1 MWQNVRT
8 RSYRTGHRTHWKRIS
23 INESTFLT
31 LKYTHRHEKRTLIK
45 MVSLQR
51 QKIHW
56 ARFVLFSV
64 LNKQHTHYL
73 LIFIKIAN
81 NKGIFLPK
89 RCMRLLFSR
98 ADIFV
103 GMVRWR
109 QKIRIINIQMD
120 TYMQNIKL
128 NWEWIEDKV
137 KCCAYDNYAIGWI
150 IPQSSIKIYCNS
162 LFSIFLHT
170 TQYTQYTHYTQIWS
184 ATRHT
189 HMTWSSISVVSKPN
203 HFSIILNSDFQQ
215 QISIEF

>member
-1 MWQNVRT
+1 MFSWLFHFQNV
-8 RSYRTGHRTHWKRIS
+8 
-23 INESTFLT
+23 NESSRTKRKKTKKCNNKGTVSFCRCHCRRCLHLTFVT
-31 LKYTHRHEKRTLIK
+31 KRSHTFIPNRPPYPLKTNKYQREHVFYFEIHTHTHEKRTLIK

-64 LNKQHTHYL
+64 LSKQHTHYL
-73 LIFIKIAN
+73 LIFIKMAN

-120 TYMQNIKL
+120 TYMQNI
-128 NWEWIEDKV
+128 N
-137 KCCAYDNYAIGWI
+137 
-150 IPQSSIKIYCNS
+150 
-162 LFSIFLHT
+162 
-170 TQYTQYTHYTQIWS
+170 
-184 ATRHT
+184 
-189 HMTWSSISVVSKPN
+189 
-203 HFSIILNSDFQQ
+203 
-215 QISIEF
+215 